1 VTETSARQAGNGGLT
16 AVHPSKE
23 RFGLVIGE
31 PDLPGLDV
39 CETINPATGE
49 PLARV
54 SVAGARD
61 LNRAVQLAV
70 GAQPGWAA
78 LDPLSR
84 QASINAFADRVR
96 GAKDELALL
105 ETLDNGMPLRNA
117 EASVDR
123 AVDQLRFSASCV
135 PHIAGH
141 ARGPARPNS
150 HFLGY
155 TTRRPVGV
163 VGAIIPWNSPLV
175 SASFK
180 ISVALAAGCSEVL
193 KPALEAPLTA
203 IRLGELAL
211 EAGIPPGVLSV
222 IPGDGPTIGR
232 DLVEHALVDKIS
244 FTGSSEVGREIVS
257 RSAWRL
263 ARTTLELGGKSPDI
277 VFDDIDLDVVA
288 PKAAW
293 AIFRNSGQ
301 VCTAGSRLFVQEGI
315 YEPFVERLVQF
326 TETIRVGNGL
336 LPGIQLGPLISE
348 TQVERVMGY
357 IDSAH
362 AEGATL
368 LSGGNRLKDEE
379 RPSGLFVAP
388 TVFSNVRPDMR
399 IVREEVFGPVV
410 TVTPFATVD
419 DAVAMG
425 NDTTYGLAA
434 AVWTNRLE
442 VAHAVAS
449 RLHAGV
455 VWVNCHAV
463 NDPSLPYGA
472 QKMSGYGAK
481 AGMEAIL
488 ECTEVTTVVID
499 LPR

>member
-1 VTETSARQAGNGGLT
+1 MTTARQAANGDLT
-16 AVHPSKE
+16 AIAPSRE

-31 PDLPGLDV
+31 PDLPGAQAR
-39 CETINPATGE
+39 ETVNPATGE
-49 PLARV
+49 PLATV
-54 SVAGARD
+54 SAAGAED
-61 LNRAVQLAV
+61 VDRAVQLAV
-70 GAQPGWAA
+70 AVQPGWAA
-78 LDPLSR
+78 LDPLAR
-84 QASINAFADRVR
+84 QASINAFADRVH

-105 ETLDNGMPLRNA
+105 ETLDNGMPLANA
-117 EASVDR
+117 RASVDR

-135 PHIAGH
+135 AHIAGQS
-141 ARGPARPNS
+141 RGPVRPNS
-150 HFLGY
+150 RFLGY
-155 TTRRPVGV
+155 TRRRPVGV
-163 VGAIIPWNSPLV
+163 VAAIIPWNAPLV
-175 SASFK
+175 SASLK

-193 KPALEAPLTA
+193 KPAMEAPLTA

-211 EAGIPPGVLSV
+211 ESGIPPGVLSV
-222 IPGDGPTIGR
+222 VPGDGPTVGR
-232 DLVEHALVDKIS
+232 ELVEHSLVDKIS
-244 FTGSSEVGREIVS
+244 FTGSTEVGREILR

-277 VFDDIDLDVVA
+277 VFDDVDIDDVV

-293 AIFRNSGQ
+293 AIFRSSGQ
-301 VCTAGSRLFVQEGI
+301 VCTAGSRLFVQEAI
-315 YEPFVERLVQF
+315 YERFVERLVEF

-336 LPGIQLGPLISE
+336 LPETQLGPLISA
-348 TQVERVMGY
+348 TQVERVIGY
-357 IDSAH
+357 VDSAR

-368 LSGGNRLKDEE
+368 LAGGSRLHDED

-388 TVFSNVRPDMR
+388 TVFSDVRPGMR

-434 AVWTNRLE
+434 AVWTDRLD
-442 VAHAVAS
+442 VAHDVAS

-499 LPR
+499 LP